1 VHVTYNLQLL
11 TLVIINGEE
20 FEMKKMGHFSLQLIC
35 CALFVA
41 MVFSTNYAKAQ
52 ENSAPVP
59 QVYTTG
65 QTDTAD
71 QNGKDLRMGFGSITA
86 VGNTL
91 YVNASKVWFTIPEKP
106 ADDPYQP
113 MNPESQ
119 SQRVIRAIDFSNPE
133 NPVLIN
139 DINMDI
145 NDSMCELAI
154 SGGYFYLFKGEND
167 LGPYPAGSDPLGN
180 PYGNL
185 PPKDANLS
193 IFKIQDNEQLIQVAD
208 ITLTNILDVVRK
220 DKNEMLQAQKL
231 IVTDKYAYL
240 VFDGISLHDPQSA
253 APSSFSPP
261 ENNTVIVTVDI
272 TDPSHAKVLGA
283 TRLHIAST
291 GANMDLVVSDTTG
304 YLIAPSVYGKDSNIN
319 VLDLSSPD
327 NILVTNSLTLYGK
340 GGQLVKQGNTLYVAA
355 QDFGLEIVDISD
367 PQALKL
373 LGWIETPNPFSG
385 MLGVSLG
392 GYRNIVVRG
401 NYAYLLDREDGL
413 FVLDVSDPVSP
424 HMVASYNS
432 TYVSSSSMSVS
443 PYAPYMSMYNC
454 GDYLFLGTA
463 ANVEV
468 ISVVNPLSPVL
479 VGLLGER
486 EPMVVDITLKLEAA
500 ELLNFHTEKI
510 GEDTI
515 ALFGISSLDALNR
528 KYGVSKIVEP
538 DKYLPNYWTI
548 QALPQYNNYTVEDIK
563 KDRRLRRFYME
574 LPASA
579 DIKAIVAEY
588 QKNPYVITAGEVD
601 MDEVVRQANERLNQS
616 MSYGSYGSSTGELP
630 AGYSGI
636 VKDTTPPEDVTD
648 FSATAGD
655 RTITLSW
662 TPSIDTAKDLF
673 AQLLYLD
680 SGNGYEAPVYLDKDA
695 KTYEITAGIT
705 NGKSYTVKLTTID
718 SQHNESDGVTV
729 AVTPLS
735 PMRAQTL
742 SLFLWNSDTLPV
754 IQIVP
759 AIIQIGNFGLGAN
772 GGNELNNAWN
782 TGLFGIGWG
791 PGFGRSWDEK
801 WTTGWSW

>member
-1 VHVTYNLQLL
+1 
-11 TLVIINGEE
+11 
-20 FEMKKMGHFSLQLIC
+20 MKKIVHFCLQVVC
-35 CALFVA
+35 CAFFVA

-52 ENSAPVP
+52 ENSSSVP

-91 YVNASKVWFTIPEKP
+91 YVNANKVWFPIPEKP

-113 MNPESQ
+113 MESQ

-139 DINMDI
+139 DINMDVS
-145 NDSMCELAI
+145 DSMCEIAI
-154 SGGYFYLFKGEND
+154 SGGYFYLFRGEND

-180 PYGNL
+180 PYGNP

-193 IFKIQDNEQLIQVAD
+193 ILKIQDNEQLIKAQD

-220 DKNEMLQAQKL
+220 DKNEMLQAEKL

-240 VFDGISLHDPQSA
+240 VFDGISLPDPQSA

-261 ENNTVIVTVDI
+261 ENNTVIVTIDI
-272 TDPSHAKVLGA
+272 TDPSHAEVLGA
-283 TRLHIAST
+283 TRLQIAST
-291 GANMDLVVSDTTG
+291 GGNMDLVVSGTTG
-304 YLIAPSVYGKDSNIN
+304 YLIAPSVDGKDSNIN

-327 NILVTNSLTLYGK
+327 NIVVTNSLTIYGE
-340 GGQLVKQGNTLYVAA
+340 GGQLVKQGDKLYVAA
-355 QDFGLEIVDISD
+355 QNVGLEIVDISD

-373 LGWIETPNPFSG
+373 LGWIETRHPFSG
-385 MLGVSLG
+385 MMMVSMG
-392 GYRNIVVRG
+392 GYRNLIVKG
-401 NYAYLLDREDGL
+401 NYAYLLDREEGL
-413 FVLDVSDPVSP
+413 FVLDVSDSISP
-424 HMVASYNS
+424 RLVASYNS
-432 TYVSSSSMSVS
+432 KYASISSMGVS

-486 EPMVVDITLKLEAA
+486 EPMAIDITLKLEAA

-538 DKYLPNYWTI
+538 DKYMTNYWTS
-548 QALPQYNNYTVEDIK
+548 QVLPQYNNYTVEDIK
-563 KDRRLRRFYME
+563 NDRRLRRFYITF
-574 LPASA
+574 PASA

-588 QKNPYVITAGEVD
+588 QKNPYVIVAGEVD

-630 AGYSGI
+630 AGYSGF
-636 VKDTTPPEDVTD
+636 VKDTTPPENVTD

-655 RTITLSW
+655 KTITLSW

-673 AQLLYLD
+673 AQLLYID

-718 SQHNESDGVTV
+718 SQHNESDGVT
-729 AVTPLS
+729 ATVTPLS

-742 SLFLWNSDTLPV
+742 LPFFWNSDTLPV

-759 AIIQIGNFGLGAN
+759 AIIQIGSFGFGAHGGN
-772 GGNELNNAWN
+772 GGNDLNNAWN
-782 TGLFGIGWG
+782 TGLFGIGCG
-791 PGFGRSWDEK
+791 PGFGRSWDEN